1 MGLLTKFLGQV
12 EVLVALAVAVI
23 PEAAA
28 KAVMPA
34 VELVVA
40 AEPIP
45 EAERTRWP
53 EPAAEPVALVMG
65 MALVKE
71 LDRG

>member
-1 MGLLTKFLGQV
+1 M
-12 EVLVALAVAVI
+12 VI

-28 KAVMPA
+28 KAATPA
-34 VELVVA
+34 VELAVA
-40 AEPIP
+40 VERIP
-45 EAERTRWP
+45 EAEQTRWP

-71 LDRG
+71 QVRG